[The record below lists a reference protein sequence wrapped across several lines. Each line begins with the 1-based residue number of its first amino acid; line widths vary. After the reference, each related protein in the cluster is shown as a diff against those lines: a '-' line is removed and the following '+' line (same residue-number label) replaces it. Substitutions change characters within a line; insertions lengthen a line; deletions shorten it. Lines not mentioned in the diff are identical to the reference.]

1 MLIVKKKGNL
11 YITFQTDYQDAGFI
25 DTIKGH
31 FTDYVENYQFT
42 GRFKSGWWDGRISM
56 YNGITRT
63 LPYGLLLDLVRF
75 RKEEYPHIEMKVEK
89 DVLEMFQNPFPYE
102 INWDLKFFPR
112 DYQRESI
119 EIALKHSKGIIR
131 SATASG
137 KSLIIAYIVKT
148 LLESNATRHNLII
161 VPTISLVE
169 QFKSDLIEYGMN
181 KSIIGQVYEA
191 KKEFGMPI
199 VISTWQS
206 LSIHSGVL
214 KNYDCVICDEVHQA
228 KAYEIK
234 KIMEKCVNAGYRFGF
249 TGTLPSS
256 KMDMW
261 NIKAFIGPVWKEYT
275 ASELAEK
282 GYISKCNIVAIDVKY
297 QEEYEGEYN
306 ELKDKI
312 FNNQFR
318 MKLLRHLVASV
329 DKNILLLVGKVEKE
343 GQLLKDYLQQAGFKD
358 REIVFIWGETNAAER
373 EKWRKECEK
382 RKNIILIATYGVFQ
396 MGVNIPSLKYIILAS
411 PFKSKIRVLQS
422 IGRALRTHSDKV
434 NGAVVVDVVDDC
446 KYLQDHGIKRSRY
459 YSSEGFNVADAVIE
473 EGDDIESFI
482 PTLPQ
487 FSS

>member
-1 MLIVKKKGNL
+1 M
-11 YITFQTDYQDAGFI
+11 
-25 DTIKGH
+25 
-31 FTDYVENYQFT
+31 
-42 GRFKSGWWDGRISM
+42 
-56 YNGITRT
+56 
-63 LPYGLLLDLVRF
+63 
-75 RKEEYPHIEMKVEK
+75 
-89 DVLEMFQNPFPYE
+89 
-102 INWDLKFFPR
+102 
-112 DYQRESI
+112 
-119 EIALKHSKGIIR
+119 
-131 SATASG
+131 
-137 KSLIIAYIVKT
+137 
-148 LLESNATRHNLII
+148 
-161 VPTISLVE
+161 
-169 QFKSDLIEYGMN
+169 
-181 KSIIGQVYEA
+181 
-191 KKEFGMPI
+191 
-199 VISTWQS
+199 
-206 LSIHSGVL
+206 
-214 KNYDCVICDEVHQA
+214 
-228 KAYEIK
+228 
-234 KIMEKCVNAGYRFGF
+234 NAGYRFGF